1 MKVYRKLL
9 KNVRLR
15 MLVLIIFI
23 AFAGV
28 VLFVNFSF
36 RYYRDSIQDISSE
49 LVTSNLSQAGERV
62 EAVYMDLLKLSR
74 VVSEDETIL
83 ATIKDDK
90 TQYFPQDFQRKTFAE
105 FTKDDYY
112 RYSRI
117 RSRLQYYWNNFLFP
131 YNSHVSLIT
140 ADGLVCN
147 LYNSE
152 EFESEEY
159 LYNYYENLAEES
171 WFQEFH
177 DSINQLIW
185 IAPFQYVEKN
195 GSSYLMMAYKIPS
208 GNQRYEAILIGC
220 INLDILND
228 IFHDR
233 FPVDTYLFSADDRLI
248 YSKVNEKRNP
258 NPKVGTGYEEFLEMV
273 PEEYLIYHYNFRHFG
288 LKMSAIMESYDSLI
302 FQMGN
307 FQKSFITLSIV
318 IFGFMILCIFIVFQ
332 HFTLPLKKLIRK
344 LKSEEYGILRI
355 DKNADEEADD
365 ISEIVANFEGMF
377 RHINILHEQM
387 MEEQKLRFELK
398 YNTLKAQINPHF
410 LFNTLNVIKWQAVVE
425 KNDKIAEMLTD
436 LGRLLEASMSRT
448 EEDIPLEEE
457 LRLLE
462 CYMKIQNMRF
472 HKNYVMEIICD
483 ESLYSYRVPKLILQ
497 PIVENSIVHG
507 FQGNRQE
514 EKIQVEVSME
524 FQELL
529 IKIKDN
535 GCGIEPER
543 LNQIRSTIYEDSTGK
558 KFNGIGISNIHQR
571 LQLKYGMIYGLTIT
585 SDSSGTCVCVNLPA
599 QE

>member
-1 MKVYRKLL
+1 M
-9 KNVRLR
+9 
-15 MLVLIIFI
+15 
-23 AFAGV
+23 
-28 VLFVNFSF
+28 
-36 RYYRDSIQDISSE
+36 
-49 LVTSNLSQAGERV
+49 
-62 EAVYMDLLKLSR
+62 
-74 VVSEDETIL
+74 
-83 ATIKDDK
+83 
-90 TQYFPQDFQRKTFAE
+90 
-105 FTKDDYY
+105 
-112 RYSRI
+112 
-117 RSRLQYYWNNFLFP
+117 
-131 YNSHVSLIT
+131 
-140 ADGLVCN
+140 
-147 LYNSE
+147 
-152 EFESEEY
+152 
-159 LYNYYENLAEES
+159 
-171 WFQEFH
+171 
-177 DSINQLIW
+177 
-185 IAPFQYVEKN
+185 
-195 GSSYLMMAYKIPS
+195 
-208 GNQRYEAILIGC
+208 
-220 INLDILND
+220 
-228 IFHDR
+228 
-233 FPVDTYLFSADDRLI
+233 
-248 YSKVNEKRNP
+248 
-258 NPKVGTGYEEFLEMV
+258 
-273 PEEYLIYHYNFRHFG
+273 
-288 LKMSAIMESYDSLI
+288 
-302 FQMGN
+302 
-307 FQKSFITLSIV
+307 
-318 IFGFMILCIFIVFQ
+318 
-332 HFTLPLKKLIRK
+332 
-344 LKSEEYGILRI
+344 RI

-558 KFNGIGISNIHQR
+558 NLTGLEFPTSIRDFN
-571 LQLKYGMIYGLTIT
+571 
-585 SDSSGTCVCVNLPA
+585 SSMG
-599 QE
+599 